1 MLVHLDKGSSM
12 AIVVVQSS
20 SLSAEQKRRI
30 GDRILGALHQEGI
43 PAAASVVLFKTE
55 DTDVYMDG
63 GLLHEAAA
71 PEPRP
76 EPARSQPEPAEPQ
89 PAPLQFLQAPA
100 TRAKGRRS
108 KPELA
113 DLKEKL
119 VAALQA
125 EGALS
130 SFEAQARLGLKD
142 DDGAPATLR
151 RFFSE
156 LEEAGLIGKQGQK
169 RGTRYV
175 WKGMVQAASPAAP
188 PVKLVKKNE
197 DPTA

>member
-1 MLVHLDKGSSM
+1 M
-12 AIVVVQSS
+12 AIVVVQASP
-20 SLSAEQKRRI
+20 LSAEQKRRI
-30 GDRILGALHQEGI
+30 GDKILGALHQEGV
-43 PAAASVVLFKTE
+43 PAASSVVLFRAE

-63 GLLHEAAA
+63 GLLHEAASPEPRIEAIRTPAEA
-71 PEPRP
+71 PEPQ
-76 EPARSQPEPAEPQ
+76 S
-89 PAPLQFLQAPA
+89 APLQFLPPA
-100 TRAKGRRS
+100 TPRPKGRRS

-113 DLKEKL
+113 ELKEKL
-119 VAALQA
+119 VTALQS

-175 WKGMVQAASPAAP
+175 WKGMVQNPSPAMA
-188 PVKLVKKNE
+188 PVKLVKRNE
-197 DPTA
+197 DPVS

>member
-1 MLVHLDKGSSM
+1 M
-12 AIVVVQSS
+12 AIVVIQAP

-43 PAAASVVLFKTE
+43 PAAASVVLFKPE
-55 DTDVYMDG
+55 DMDMYMDG
-63 GLLHEAAA
+63 GLLHEAVPAPRPAAQPAPAA
-71 PEPRP
+71 PRP
-76 EPARSQPEPAEPQ
+76 SAEPAEPA
-89 PAPLQFLQAPA
+89 PAPLQFLPPAAPP
-100 TRAKGRRS
+100 RGKGRRN
-108 KPELA
+108 KADLA
-113 DLKEKL
+113 DLKGRL
-119 VAALQA
+119 IQALQA

-156 LEEAGLIGKQGQK
+156 LEEEGLIVKQGQK

-175 WKGMVQAASPAAP
+175 WKGLVQSLSPSLP
-188 PVKLVKKNE
+188 PVRLVKKGDE
-197 DPTA
+197 SEE

>member
-1 MLVHLDKGSSM
+1 M
-12 AIVVVQSS
+12 AIVVVQASP
-20 SLSAEQKRRI
+20 LSAEQKRRI
-30 GDRILGALHQEGI
+30 GDKILGALHQEGV
-43 PAAASVVLFKTE
+43 PAASSVVLFRAE

-63 GLLHEAAA
+63 GLLHEAASPEPRVEAIRTPAEA
-71 PEPRP
+71 PEPQ
-76 EPARSQPEPAEPQ
+76 S
-89 PAPLQFLQAPA
+89 APLQFLPPA
-100 TRAKGRRS
+100 TPRPKGRRS

-113 DLKEKL
+113 ELKEKL
-119 VAALQA
+119 VTALQS

-175 WKGMVQAASPAAP
+175 WKGLVQAVSPALP
-188 PVKLVKKNE
+188 PVRLVKKGDE
-197 DPTA
+197 AEE